1 MKTIEFLSRFDGESV
16 IGVESSRYG
25 HYVSSSLGNYKG
37 SALVTGGDSNKTEI
51 FDSQSQSWRSV
62 ADYPIVLSST
72 SVAGFQFA
80 HYGTAST
87 AEAVFIIGG
96 WDGYNYLSNIMKY
109 EDDLWTSAGKLQQTR
124 GYHSVISLGSSKM
137 IIGGQSSNVEP

>member
-1 MKTIEFLSRFDGESV
+1 MIQV
-16 IGVESSRYG
+16 ASSQYG

-37 SALVTGGDSNKTEI
+37 SALVTGGGSNKTEI
-51 FDSQSQSWRSV
+51 FDFHSKSWRSV
-62 ADYPIVLSST
+62 ADYPIELSWT
-72 SVAGFQFA
+72 SVAGFEFG

-109 EDDLWTSAGKLQQTR
+109 KDDLWTSAGKLQQAR
-124 GYHSVISLGSSKM
+124 GYHSVISLGSSKI
-137 IIGGQSSNVEP
+137 IIGGQSFNTEQ